1 MSSARSYFSF
11 FTILFLATAVM
22 AQDTSTGAIRGTV
35 SDSAG
40 ARIRAANVVLV
51 NAATN
56 FRYSTTSDLSGGFA
70 FELLPPGEYSAR
82 ADSPGMSPQ
91 TTPRL
96 QVDVGGT
103 TELTFKLSVAGAS
116 ETVTVS
122 GEPPMVESQ
131 PSGISTLIDERAIN
145 DLPLNGRR
153 YTDLA
158 LLTPGVTQDP
168 RGLTSSSNGD
178 LAFGGIRGYQSSYLV
193 DGGDNNNAF
202 FGQARGRYR
211 APYQF
216 SNEVVQEF
224 RVSSNTYGADL
235 GRAGGAVVNVVTKSG
250 SNRLHGT
257 DFYFFK
263 DSAMAA
269 QHPFMDFKPH
279 DQQQQFGFTLGGPIK
294 RNRAFFFAGFDQ
306 HIFHVPAVVR
316 FLDGSSVVV
325 PQAAAGPATPGD
337 YEATDQALVFATA
350 AQLSKQAGTF
360 PSSMLGNAGFF
371 KFDLVLNQHNNLSL
385 RLNTSRYYG
394 HNNVFLDPASPLSS
408 FGISDNGE
416 ENVST
421 ESGSLALASNLS
433 VKAVSRFRAQFS
445 RDLQS
450 STANSTDP
458 LTKISDIIE
467 GFGRSSILPRQTREH
482 RLHLAETLSVEGK
495 RNSWK
500 FGGDVLLTWIYNFF
514 PSLSG
519 GEYIFDPIK
528 VNPFT
533 FEIQEGGLELTPLRA
548 YAHQVPHYYLQSFG
562 PAVTH
567 PDTNEYAGFLQ
578 DTIRV
583 SERLALSLGA
593 RYDLQT
599 FSTKGLQAN
608 PLWPDAGRVP
618 YNTGNFA
625 PRVGLAYSIGNER
638 PLVVRAGFG
647 IFYTRIPQIYNS
659 AVQSD
664 SGLAGNFLFL
674 NNNNFFDHQ
683 VFPQYPNP
691 LVNCAVNA
699 TNCQLPSGLAQ
710 LEQAVVSAFSHNFKT
725 PRVQQA
731 SLNVERE
738 VAHRMSVG
746 VSYMYVHGVD
756 LIRARDVNLPPPV
769 NVSYPVYDPS
779 GTNFLGTYYDV
790 DSFSTVQP
798 TRSLTC
804 PFPPCINPLA
814 RPIPQLGSINVF
826 ESAASSV
833 YHGATLSVRR
843 RMTSGV
849 YFMLAYTFA
858 HAIDDGQDALVAG
871 RPATVQ
877 DSYAPNLEKGPSVTD
892 QRQRFVFSF
901 VLAPKPFHRDHELLG
916 MFFNNWKASGV
927 FTYGSGRPVSAT
939 VTGDANQ
946 DGNNTNDRLPGVS
959 RNSLL
964 GPDYATTDMR
974 LTRRLY
980 AGDRVKLELMVESFN
995 LLNRNNQRVQITPD
1009 GFQSNSTQFVQTD
1022 KAIGIN
1028 IFPAQYRVPSS
1039 FLRVTDAYAPR
1050 QIQLAL
1056 KLIY

>member
-1 MSSARSYFSF
+1 MSRVGCYFSF
-11 FTILFLATAVM
+11 LLLATAVL
-22 AQDTSTGAIRGTV
+22 AQDTSSGAIRGTV

-40 ARIRAANVVLV
+40 ARIGAANVVLV
-51 NAATN
+51 NTATN
-56 FRYSTTSDLSGGFA
+56 FRYSAASDVSGRFV
-70 FELLPPGEYSAR
+70 FDLLAPGEYSAR

-96 QVDVGGT
+96 RVDVGGT
-103 TELTFKLSVAGAS
+103 TELTFRLAVAGAS

-122 GEPPMVESQ
+122 GEPPLIESQ

-145 DLPLNGRR
+145 ELPLNGRR

-168 RGLTSSSNGD
+168 RGLTS
-178 LAFGGIRGYQSSYLV
+178 
-193 DGGDNNNAF
+193 
-202 FGQARGRYR
+202 
-211 APYQF
+211 
-216 SNEVVQEF
+216 
-224 RVSSNTYGADL
+224 
-235 GRAGGAVVNVVTKSG
+235 G
-250 SNRLHGT
+250 SN
-257 DFYFFK
+257 
-263 DSAMAA
+263 
-269 QHPFMDFKPH
+269 
-279 DQQQQFGFTLGGPIK
+279 
-294 RNRAFFFAGFDQ
+294 
-306 HIFHVPAVVR
+306 
-316 FLDGSSVVV
+316 
-325 PQAAAGPATPGD
+325 
-337 YEATDQALVFATA
+337 
-350 AQLSKQAGTF
+350 
-360 PSSMLGNAGFF
+360 
-371 KFDLVLNQHNNLSL
+371 
-385 RLNTSRYYG
+385 
-394 HNNVFLDPASPLSS
+394 
-408 FGISDNGE
+408 
-416 ENVST
+416 
-421 ESGSLALASNLS
+421 
-433 VKAVSRFRAQFS
+433 
-445 RDLQS
+445 
-450 STANSTDP
+450 
-458 LTKISDIIE
+458 

-482 RLHLAETLSVEGK
+482 RLHLAETLSMDGK

-500 FGGDVLLTWIYNFF
+500 CGGDVLMTWIYNFF

-533 FEIQEGGLELTPLRA
+533 FEIQEAGLELTPLRA

-567 PDTNEYAGFLQ
+567 PDTNEYAGFAQ
-578 DTIRV
+578 DTIRA
-583 SERLALSLGA
+583 SDRLALSLGA

-599 FSTKGLQAN
+599 FTTKGLQAN

-625 PRVGLAYSIGNER
+625 PRVGLAYSVGNER
-638 PLVVRAGFG
+638 PLVIRAGFG

-710 LEQAVVSAFSHNFKT
+710 LEQADVSAFSHNFRT
-725 PRVQQA
+725 PPVQQA

-738 VAHRMSVG
+738 MAHRMSVG

-790 DSFSTVQP
+790 DSFSTLQA

-804 PFPPCINPLA
+804 PFPPCVNPRA

-833 YHGATLSVRR
+833 YHGATLSIRR

-877 DSYAPNLEKGPSVTD
+877 DSYVPDLEKGPSVTD

-901 VLAPKPFHRDHELLG
+901 VLLPKPFYRDHEWLG
-916 MFFNNWKASGV
+916 LFFNNWKAPGV

-939 VTGDANQ
+939 VTGDANH
-946 DGNNTNDRLPGVS
+946 DGNNSNDRLPGLS
-959 RNSLL
+959 RNSLV

-980 AGDRVKLELMVESFN
+980 AGDR
-995 LLNRNNQRVQITPD
+995 QIGTD
-1009 GFQSNSTQFVQTD
+1009 G
-1022 KAIGIN
+1022 
-1028 IFPAQYRVPSS
+1028 
-1039 FLRVTDAYAPR
+1039 
-1050 QIQLAL
+1050 
-1056 KLIY
+1056 